1 MWPAYMCTSLSITPL
16 YYMQDITIELQD
28 DLNVI
33 PEAKALVN
41 AATRRRYEHQ
51 LHNFYS
57 TWQPESV
64 VVPGMFRGHFVQE
77 EDNPKTYSL
86 EINFTKMDK
95 RATLS
100 LREGLSIM
108 AANGKSEQLSQRIK
122 INGDLCDV
130 PVVRHNIKSGEAIT
144 IQIMIDQHPDLV
156 QLSSE

>member
-1 MWPAYMCTSLSITPL
+1 M
-16 YYMQDITIELQD
+16 
-28 DLNVI
+28 
-33 PEAKALVN
+33 
-41 AATRRRYEHQ
+41 
-51 LHNFYS
+51 
-57 TWQPESV
+57 
-64 VVPGMFRGHFVQE
+64 QE

-100 LREGLSIM
+100 LREALSIM